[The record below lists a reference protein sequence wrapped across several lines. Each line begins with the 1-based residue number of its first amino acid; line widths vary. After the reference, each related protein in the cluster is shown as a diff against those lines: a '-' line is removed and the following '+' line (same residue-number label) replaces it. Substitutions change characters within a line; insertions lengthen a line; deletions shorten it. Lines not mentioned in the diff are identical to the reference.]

1 MRAFFFSL
9 LVLGCSSAESDPPT
23 TNADAATDSVTADS
37 VTADS
42 APATD
47 TATPDDAPIGSAAS
61 YADVY
66 KKVLSGTCSSGYCHG
81 SEAGGWSV
89 KDEAAT
95 YAELVGPSSSQC
107 AGLKRVE
114 PGQPD
119 KSALYLKLK
128 GDFAMVCM
136 GKKMPSGGMLN
147 AGDLELVRSWIA
159 AGAKR

>member
-23 TNADAATDSVTADS
+23 TTTDA
-37 VTADS
+37 
-42 APATD
+42 ATD
-47 TATPDDAPIGSAAS
+47 TATSDSAAATDTATATDAPAVEGAT
-61 YADVY
+61 YAEVY
-66 KKVLSGTCSSGYCHG
+66 KKVISNTCANGYCHG
-81 SEAGGWSV
+81 GEAGGWSV
-89 KDEAAT
+89 KDEGAT
-95 YAELVGPSSSQC
+95 YAQLVGPSSSQC

-114 PGQPD
+114 PGQPE

-128 GDFAMVCM
+128 GDFAPVCM
-136 GKKMPSGGMLN
+136 GKKMPSGDELN